1 MHFLQ
6 IFWRITLKGT
16 VLYDVRRK
24 LDGLYDATDGVA
36 VLTVDNPP
44 VNPLSDGVRTGL
56 YDALVKAEEDPTV
69 IGVVLTGNGRAFI
82 AGADISEFGGNVEG
96 VSLNEVFHKLEYC
109 SKPVVAALNGIA
121 LGGGLETALC
131 CNYRLADKNAFVGLP
146 EVNLGLLPGGGG
158 TQRLPRLTGASE
170 ALKMMLSG
178 SHVPAKKALDIGI
191 IDKIVENVVED
202 SIRFII
208 HLVDM
213 CERMDMKFSE
223 MDHPKVR
230 DKNEKMLEA
239 RGDDKVLLEAQ
250 AMAAKGRKGQFAPG
264 QIIKCVESAINLDDF
279 DEGLKKEGE
288 YFLECLLHPQR
299 EAMIHIFF
307 GERAASKISDVPKDT
322 KVKDIK
328 KAGIIGS
335 GTMGGG
341 IAMCFANAGI
351 PVHIIDQDQDNL
363 TRGVSVIEK
372 NYDFMVGRGKLTP
385 EQKDIVFGLV
395 TSSLDYKDV
404 SDCDI
409 VIEAVYENLDLKHE
423 IFKSLDEH
431 VKEGAILASNTSGLD
446 IDSIAAV
453 TKRPDMVVGTHF
465 FSPANIMRLLEV
477 VRGADT
483 SNETLATIMAV
494 GKKLKKAAVVA
505 LNAPGFIGNRMLF
518 GYTAQANMLLL
529 EGALPHQIDQAME
542 SFGLN
547 MGPFRMMDLV
557 GLDLGWRARKLGG
570 KESPLHAKIGDELC
584 EQNRFGQKNGAGY
597 YNYTE
602 GSRAPNAA
610 PENESTYEKI
620 SSENGFIRRDISD
633 EEIVDRCILALINE
647 GADILSEGVAQRA
660 ADIDVVYINGYG
672 FPVWRG
678 GPMHH
683 ANTMG
688 LDVVIEKLEKYRE
701 ITGNDVYKP
710 SEMLVNLAKN
720 GEKFGDAPQK
730 EDRKEKLGFEMSSVA
745 NNF

>member
-1 MHFLQ
+1 M
-6 IFWRITLKGT
+6 KGT
-16 VLYDVRRK
+16 VLYEVKDN
-24 LDGLYDATDGVA
+24 VA
-36 VLTVDNPP
+36 LLTVDNPP

-56 YDALVKAEEDPTV
+56 YESLTKAEEDDSV
-69 IGVVLTGNGRAFI
+69 VGVVLTGNGRAFI

-96 VSLNEVFHKLEYC
+96 VSLNEVFQKLEHC
-109 SKPVVAALNGIA
+109 SKPVVAAINGIA

-131 CNYRLADKNAFVGLP
+131 CNYRIADKNAFVGLP

-158 TQRLPRLTGASE
+158 TQRLPRLAGPSE
-170 ALKMMLSG
+170 ALKMMLTG
-178 SHVPAKKALDIGI
+178 AHVPAKKALDMGI
-191 IDKIVENVVED
+191 VDGISEDVVNESIEFIKNKAD
-202 SIRFII
+202 SN
-208 HLVDM
+208 
-213 CERMDMKFSE
+213 EE
-223 MDHPKVR
+223 HPKVR
-230 DKNEKMLEA
+230 DLNSKMIEA

-250 AMAAKGRKGQFAPG
+250 AMASKGRKGQFAPG
-264 QIIKCVESAINLDDF
+264 QIIKCVEAAINIDDF

-288 YFLECLLHPQR
+288 YFLECLMHPQR

-307 GERAASKISDVPKDT
+307 GERAASKISDVPKET
-322 KVKDIK
+322 KVMDIK

-351 PVHIIDQDQDNL
+351 PVHIIDQDEENL
-363 TRGVSVIEK
+363 KRGVSVIEK
-372 NYDFMVGRGKLTP
+372 NYDFMVNKGRLSP
-385 EQKDIVFGLV
+385 EQKDAVFGLV
-395 TSSLDYKDV
+395 SSSLDYKDV

-409 VIEAVYENLDLKHE
+409 VIEAVYENLELKHE
-423 IFKSLDEH
+423 IFKSLDTH

-446 IDSIAAV
+446 IDSIASV
-453 TKRPDMVVGTHF
+453 TSRPELVVGTHF

-477 VRGADT
+477 VRGEQT
-483 SNETLATIMAV
+483 SDETLATIMAI
-494 GKKLKKAAVVA
+494 GKRLKKAAVVS

-529 EGALPHQIDQAME
+529 EGALPHQIDQALE

-557 GLDLGWRARKLGG
+557 GLDLGWRARKLSG

-584 EQNRFGQKNGAGY
+584 EQDRYGQKSGAGY
-597 YNYTE
+597 YNYSE
-602 GSRAPNAA
+602 GSRAPNPA
-610 PENESTYEKI
+610 PENEEVYEKI
-620 SSENGFIRRDISD
+620 SSENGFTRRDISD
-633 EEIVDRCILALINE
+633 EEIVERCILALINE

-672 FPVWRG
+672 FPIWRG

-683 ANTMG
+683 ANAMG
-688 LDVVIEKLEKYRE
+688 LDKVIEKLEKYRE

-710 SEMLVNLAKN
+710 SEMLVNLAKDGGKL
-720 GEKFGDAPQK
+720 GEAPQK
-730 EDRKEKLGFEMSSVA
+730 GDRKEKLGFEMSSVA

>member
-1 MHFLQ
+1 M
-6 IFWRITLKGT
+6 KGT
-16 VLYDVRRK
+16 VLYDIK
-24 LDGLYDATDGVA
+24 DGIA

-44 VNPLSDGVRTGL
+44 VNPLSDGVRAGL
-56 YDALVKAEEDPTV
+56 YDCLVRAEEDSSV
-69 IGVVLTGNGRAFI
+69 IGVVLTGKGRAFI
-82 AGADISEFGGNVEG
+82 GGADISEFGGNGEG
-96 VSLNEVFHKLEYC
+96 ITLNEVFNKLESC
-109 SKPVVAALNGIA
+109 SKPVVAAINGFA

-131 CNYRLADKNAFVGLP
+131 CNYRIVAKNAFVGLP

-158 TQRLPRLTGASE
+158 TQRLPRLTGPGE
-170 ALKMMLSG
+170 ALKMMLTG
-178 SHVPAKKALDIGI
+178 AHVPAKKALNIGI
-191 IDKIVENVVED
+191 VDEISENVVED
-202 SIRFII
+202 SISFIKEK
-208 HLVDM
+208 V
-213 CERMDMKFSE
+213 ESTE
-223 MDHPKVR
+223 NHPKVR
-230 DKNEKMLEA
+230 DMNEKVIEA
-239 RGDDKVLLEAQ
+239 RGNEKVLLEAQ

-307 GERAASKISDVPKDT
+307 GERAASKIADVPKDT
-322 KVKDIK
+322 KTKDIK

-351 PVHIIDQDQDNL
+351 PVHIIDQDEDNL
-363 TRGVSVIEK
+363 KRGISVIEK
-372 NYDFMVGRGKLTP
+372 NYDFMVGRGKLTA
-385 EQKDIVFGLV
+385 EQKDMVLGLV
-395 TSSLDYKDV
+395 TSSLNYKDLA
-404 SDCDI
+404 DCDI
-409 VIEAVYENLDLKHE
+409 VIEAVYENLELKHE

-431 VKEGAILASNTSGLD
+431 VKDDAILASNTSGLD
-446 IDSIAAV
+446 IDSIASV
-453 TKRPDMVVGTHF
+453 TKRPELVVGTHF

-477 VRGADT
+477 VRGEQT
-483 SNETLATIMAV
+483 SNETLATIMAI
-494 GKKLKKAAVVA
+494 GKKLKKAAVVS

-518 GYTAQANMLLL
+518 RYTAQANMLLL
-529 EGALPHQIDQAME
+529 EGALPHQVDQALE

-584 EQNRFGQKNGAGY
+584 EQNRFGQKSAAGY
-597 YNYTE
+597 YNYSE
-602 GSRAPNAA
+602 GSRAPNPA
-610 PENESTYEKI
+610 PENEPTYEKI
-620 SSENGFIRRDISD
+620 SSENGFTRRDISD

-672 FPVWRG
+672 FPIWRG

-683 ANTMG
+683 ANAMG
-688 LDVVIEKLEKYRE
+688 LDVVIEKLEKYKE
-701 ITGNDVYKP
+701 ITGNDAYQP
-710 SEMLVNLAKN
+710 SEMLINLAKN
-720 GEKFGDAPQK
+720 GQKLAEAPQK
-730 EDRKEKLGFEMSSVA
+730 DRRKDKLGFEMSSVA

>member
-1 MHFLQ
+1 M
-6 IFWRITLKGT
+6 KGA
-16 VLYDVRRK
+16 VLYEVR
-24 LDGLYDATDGVA
+24 DNIAI
-36 VLTVDNPP
+36 LTIDNPP
-44 VNPLSDGVRTGL
+44 VNPLSDGVRNGL
-56 YDALVKAEEDPTV
+56 YESLVKAEEDANV
-69 IGVVLTGNGRAFI
+69 KGVVLTGKGKAFI

-96 VSLNEVFHKLEYC
+96 KSLNEVFKKLEFC
-109 SKPVVAALNGIA
+109 EKPVVAAINGIA

-131 CNYRLADKNAFVGLP
+131 CNYRIADINAFVGLP

-158 TQRLPRLTGASE
+158 TQRLPRLAGPSE

-178 SHVPAKKALDIGI
+178 SHVPAKKALNIGI
-191 IDKIVENVVED
+191 VDKISENVVED
-202 SIRFII
+202 SIEFVRNIA
-208 HLVDM
+208 
-213 CERMDMKFSE
+213 SE
-223 MDHPKVR
+223 TNTYPKVR

-239 RGDDKVLLEAQ
+239 RGSDNVMVEAQ
-250 AMAAKGRKGQFAPG
+250 ALAAKSRKGQFAPG
-264 QIIKCVESAINLDDF
+264 QIIKCVEAAISLDDF
-279 DEGLKKEGE
+279 DKGLKKEGE
-288 YFLECLLHPQR
+288 YFLECLMHPQR

-322 KVKDIK
+322 QIIDIK

-351 PVHIIDQDQDNL
+351 PVHIIDQDEDNL
-363 TRGVSVIEK
+363 KRGISVIEK
-372 NYDFMVGRGKLTP
+372 NYDFMVNKGRLTSD
-385 EQKDIVFGLV
+385 QKDAVFGFV
-395 TSSLDYKDV
+395 TSSLDYSDI

-409 VIEAVYENLDLKHE
+409 VIEAVYENLELKHE
-423 IFKSLDEH
+423 IFKALDQH
-431 VKEGAILASNTSGLD
+431 VKPEAILASNTSGLD
-446 IDSIAAV
+446 IDSIASV
-453 TKRPDMVVGTHF
+453 TSRPEKIVGTHF

-477 VRGADT
+477 VRGDHT
-483 SNETLATIMAV
+483 SDETLATIMAI
-494 GKKLKKAAVVA
+494 GKKLKKAAVVS

-529 EGALPHQIDQAME
+529 EGALPHQIDQALE

-557 GLDLGWRARKLGG
+557 GLDLGWRARKLSG

-584 EQNRFGQKNGAGY
+584 EQNRYGQKSGAGY
-597 YNYTE
+597 YNYSE
-602 GSRAPNAA
+602 GSRAPNPA
-610 PENESTYEKI
+610 PENEATYENI
-620 SSENGFIRRDISD
+620 SSENGFKRREISD

-672 FPVWRG
+672 FPIWRG

-683 ANTMG
+683 ANALG
-688 LDVVIEKLEKYRE
+688 LNVVIEKLEKYKE
-701 ITGNDVYKP
+701 LTGSDVFKP
-710 SEMLVNLAKN
+710 SEMLVKLAKDGLKL
-720 GEKFGDAPQK
+720 GEAPNK
-730 EDRKEKLGFEMSSVA
+730 EERKEKLGFEMSSVA

>member
-1 MHFLQ
+1 M
-6 IFWRITLKGT
+6 IFIKIWRNTLKGT
-16 VLYDVRRK
+16 VLYEVR
-24 LDGLYDATDGVA
+24 DDVA

-56 YDALVKAEEDPTV
+56 YESLVKAEENSDV
-69 IGVVLTGNGRAFI
+69 KGVVLTGNGRAFI

-96 VSLNEVFHKLEYC
+96 ISLNEVFSKLENC
-109 SKPVVAALNGIA
+109 QKPVVAAINGIA

-131 CNYRLADKNAFVGLP
+131 CNYRIADNKAFVGLP

-158 TQRLPRLTGASE
+158 TQRLPRLAGPAE
-170 ALKMMLSG
+170 ALKMMLTG
-178 SHVPAKKALDIGI
+178 AHVPAKKALDLGI
-191 IDKIVENVVED
+191 VDKVSDDVVTE
-202 SIRFII
+202 SIAFIKE
-208 HLVDM
+208 M
-213 CERMDMKFSE
+213 ASNSE
-223 MDHPKVR
+223 QHPKVR
-230 DKNEKMLEA
+230 DKNEKMFEA
-239 RGDDKVLLEAQ
+239 RGNDKVLIEAN

-264 QIIKCVESAINLDDF
+264 QIIKCVEAAINLDDF

-307 GERAASKISDVPKDT
+307 GERAASKISDVPKET
-322 KVKDIK
+322 KIMDIK

-351 PVHIIDQDQDNL
+351 PVHIIDQDEDNL
-363 TRGVSVIEK
+363 KRGVSVIEK
-372 NYDFMVGRGKLTP
+372 NYEFMVNRGRLTA
-385 EQKDIVFGLV
+385 EQKDSVFGLV
-395 TSSLDYKDV
+395 SSSLDYKDV
-404 SDCDI
+404 ADCDI
-409 VIEAVYENLDLKHE
+409 VIEAVYENLELKHK

-431 VKEGAILASNTSGLD
+431 VKPGAILASNTSGLD
-446 IDSIAAV
+446 VDSIAAV
-453 TKRPDMVVGTHF
+453 TNRPELVVGTHF

-477 VRGADT
+477 VRGAQT
-483 SNETLATIMAV
+483 SDETLASVMAI
-494 GKKLKKAAVVA
+494 GKKLKKAAVVS

-529 EGALPHQIDQAME
+529 EGALPHQIDQALE

-584 EQNRFGQKNGAGY
+584 EQNRFGQKSNAGY
-597 YNYTE
+597 YNYSE
-602 GSRAPNAA
+602 GSRAPNPA
-610 PENESTYEKI
+610 PENEKTYEKI
-620 SSENGFIRRDISD
+620 SSENGFTRRDISD

-672 FPVWRG
+672 FPIWRG

-683 ANTMG
+683 ANAMG
-688 LDVVIEKLEKYRE
+688 IDKVVEKLNKYRE

-710 SEMLVNLAKN
+710 SEMLVNLAESGAKL
-720 GEKFGDAPQK
+720 GEAPQK
-730 EDRKEKLGFEMSSVA
+730 EDRKDKLGFEMSSVA

>member
-1 MHFLQ
+1 MYNAFFNY
-6 IFWRITLKGT
+6 FWRNILKGT
-16 VLYDVRRK
+16 VLYEVKDN
-24 LDGLYDATDGVA
+24 VA
-36 VLTVDNPP
+36 LLTVDNPP

-56 YDALVKAEEDPTV
+56 YESLTKAEEDDSV
-69 IGVVLTGNGRAFI
+69 VGVVLTGNGRAFI

-96 VSLNEVFHKLEYC
+96 VSLNEVFQKLEHC
-109 SKPVVAALNGIA
+109 SKPVVAAINGIA

-131 CNYRLADKNAFVGLP
+131 CNYRIADKNAFVGLP

-158 TQRLPRLTGASE
+158 TQRLPRLAGPSE
-170 ALKMMLSG
+170 ALKMMLTG
-178 SHVPAKKALDIGI
+178 AHVPAKKALDMGI
-191 IDKIVENVVED
+191 VDGISEDVVNESIEFIKNKAD
-202 SIRFII
+202 SN
-208 HLVDM
+208 
-213 CERMDMKFSE
+213 EE
-223 MDHPKVR
+223 HPKVR
-230 DKNEKMLEA
+230 DLNSKMIEA

-250 AMAAKGRKGQFAPG
+250 AMASKGRKGQFAPG
-264 QIIKCVESAINLDDF
+264 QIIKCVEAAINIDDF

-288 YFLECLLHPQR
+288 YFLECLMHPQR

-307 GERAASKISDVPKDT
+307 GERAASKISDVPKET
-322 KVKDIK
+322 KVMDIK

-351 PVHIIDQDQDNL
+351 PVHIIDQDEENL
-363 TRGVSVIEK
+363 KRGVSVIEK
-372 NYDFMVGRGKLTP
+372 NYDFMVNKGRLSP
-385 EQKDIVFGLV
+385 EQKDSVFGLV
-395 TSSLDYKDV
+395 SSSLDYKDV

-409 VIEAVYENLDLKHE
+409 VIEAVYENLELKHE
-423 IFKSLDEH
+423 IFKSLDTH

-446 IDSIAAV
+446 IDSIASV
-453 TKRPDMVVGTHF
+453 TSRPELVVGTHF

-477 VRGADT
+477 VRGEQT
-483 SNETLATIMAV
+483 SDETLATIMAI
-494 GKKLKKAAVVA
+494 GKRLKKAAVVS

-529 EGALPHQIDQAME
+529 EGALPHQIDQALE

-557 GLDLGWRARKLGG
+557 GLDLGWRARKLSG

-584 EQNRFGQKNGAGY
+584 EQDRYGQKSGAGY
-597 YNYTE
+597 YNYSE
-602 GSRAPNAA
+602 GSRAPNPA
-610 PENESTYEKI
+610 PENEAVYEKI
-620 SSENGFIRRDISD
+620 SSENGFTRRDISD
-633 EEIVDRCILALINE
+633 EEIVERCILALINE

-672 FPVWRG
+672 FPIWRG

-683 ANTMG
+683 ANAMG
-688 LDVVIEKLEKYRE
+688 LDKVIEKLEKYKE

-710 SEMLVNLAKN
+710 SEMLVNLAKDGGKL
-720 GEKFGDAPQK
+720 GEAPQK
-730 EDRKEKLGFEMSSVA
+730 GDRKEKLGFEMSSVA

>member
-1 MHFLQ
+1 M
-6 IFWRITLKGT
+6 KGT
-16 VLYDVRRK
+16 VLYDIK
-24 LDGLYDATDGVA
+24 DGIA

-44 VNPLSDGVRTGL
+44 VNPLSDGVRAGL
-56 YDALVKAEEDPTV
+56 YDCLVRAEEDSSA
-69 IGVVLTGNGRAFI
+69 IGVVLTGKGRAFI
-82 AGADISEFGGNVEG
+82 GGADISEFGGNGEG
-96 VSLNEVFHKLEYC
+96 ITLNEVFNKLESC
-109 SKPVVAALNGIA
+109 SKPVVAAINGFA

-131 CNYRLADKNAFVGLP
+131 CNYRIVAKNAFVGLP

-158 TQRLPRLTGASE
+158 TQRLPRLTGPGE
-170 ALKMMLSG
+170 ALKMMLTG
-178 SHVPAKKALDIGI
+178 AHVPAKKALNIGI
-191 IDKIVENVVED
+191 VDEISENVVED
-202 SIRFII
+202 SISFIK
-208 HLVDM
+208 
-213 CERMDMKFSE
+213 EKAESTE
-223 MDHPKVR
+223 NHPKVR
-230 DKNEKMLEA
+230 DMNEKVIEA
-239 RGDDKVLLEAQ
+239 RGDEKVLLEAQ

-307 GERAASKISDVPKDT
+307 GERAASKIADVPKDT
-322 KVKDIK
+322 KTKDIK

-351 PVHIIDQDQDNL
+351 PVHIIDQDEDNL
-363 TRGVSVIEK
+363 KRGISVIEK
-372 NYDFMVGRGKLTP
+372 NYDFMVGRGKLTA
-385 EQKDIVFGLV
+385 EQKDMVFGLV
-395 TSSLDYKDV
+395 TSSLDYKDLA
-404 SDCDI
+404 DCDI
-409 VIEAVYENLDLKHE
+409 VIEAVYENLELKHE

-431 VKEGAILASNTSGLD
+431 VKDDAILASNTSGLD
-446 IDSIAAV
+446 IDSIASV
-453 TKRPDMVVGTHF
+453 TNRPELVVGTHF

-477 VRGADT
+477 VRGEKT
-483 SNETLATIMAV
+483 SNETLATIMAI
-494 GKKLKKAAVVA
+494 GKKLKKAAVVS

-518 GYTAQANMLLL
+518 RYTAQANMLLL
-529 EGALPHQIDQAME
+529 EGALPHQVDQALE

-584 EQNRFGQKNGAGY
+584 EQNRFGQKSAAGY
-597 YNYTE
+597 YNYSE
-602 GSRAPNAA
+602 GSRAPNPA
-610 PENESTYEKI
+610 PENEPTYEKI
-620 SSENGFIRRDISD
+620 SSENGFTRRDISD

-672 FPVWRG
+672 FPIWRG

-683 ANTMG
+683 ANAMG
-688 LDVVIEKLEKYRE
+688 LDVVIEKLEKYKE
-701 ITGNDVYKP
+701 ITGNDAYQP
-710 SEMLVNLAKN
+710 SEMLINLAKN
-720 GEKFGDAPQK
+720 GQKLAEAPQK
-730 EDRKEKLGFEMSSVA
+730 DRRKDKLGFEMSSVA

>member
-158 TQRLPRLTGASE
+158 TQRLPRLTGANE

-710 SEMLVNLAKN
+710 SELLVNLAKN

>member
-1 MHFLQ
+1 M
-6 IFWRITLKGT
+6 KGT
-16 VLYDVRRK
+16 VIYEVK
-24 LDGLYDATDGVA
+24 DGVA
-36 VLTVDNPP
+36 LLTVDNPP

-56 YDALVKAEEDPTV
+56 HDSLIKAEEDDSV
-69 IGVVLTGNGRAFI
+69 VGVVLTGNGRAFI

-96 VSLNEVFHKLEYC
+96 VSLNEVFQKLEHC
-109 SKPVVAALNGIA
+109 SKPVVAAINGIA

-131 CNYRLADKNAFVGLP
+131 CNYRIADKNAFVGLP

-158 TQRLPRLTGASE
+158 TQRLPRLAGPSE
-170 ALKMMLSG
+170 ALKMMLTG
-178 SHVPAKKALDIGI
+178 THVPAKKALDMGI
-191 IDKIVENVVED
+191 IDGISEDVVAESIEFVKEKANSSEN
-202 SIRFII
+202 
-208 HLVDM
+208 
-213 CERMDMKFSE
+213 
-223 MDHPKVR
+223 HPKVR
-230 DKNEKMLEA
+230 DLNSKMIEA

-250 AMAAKGRKGQFAPG
+250 AMASKGRKGQFAPG
-264 QIIKCVESAINLDDF
+264 QIIKCVEAAINIDDF

-288 YFLECLLHPQR
+288 YFLECLMHPQR

-322 KVKDIK
+322 KVMDIK

-351 PVHIIDQDQDNL
+351 PVHIIDQDEENL
-363 TRGVSVIEK
+363 KRGVSVIEK
-372 NYDFMVGRGKLTP
+372 NYDFMVNKGRLSP
-385 EQKDIVFGLV
+385 EKKDAVFGLV
-395 TSSLDYKDV
+395 SSSLDYKDV
-404 SDCDI
+404 ADCDI
-409 VIEAVYENLDLKHE
+409 VIEAVYENLELKHE

-431 VKEGAILASNTSGLD
+431 VKDGAILASNTSGLD
-446 IDSIAAV
+446 IDSIASV
-453 TKRPDMVVGTHF
+453 TKRPELVVGTHF

-477 VRGADT
+477 VRGEQT
-483 SNETLATIMAV
+483 SDETLATIMAV
-494 GKKLKKAAVVA
+494 GKKLKKAAVVS

-529 EGALPHQIDQAME
+529 EGALPHQIDQALE

-584 EQNRFGQKNGAGY
+584 EQDRYGQKSGAGY
-597 YNYTE
+597 YNYSE
-602 GSRAPNAA
+602 GSRAPNPA
-610 PENESTYEKI
+610 PENEATYEKI
-620 SSENGFIRRDISD
+620 SAENGFTRRDISD

-672 FPVWRG
+672 FPIWRG

-683 ANTMG
+683 ANAMG
-688 LDVVIEKLEKYRE
+688 LDAVIEKLEKYRE

-710 SEMLVNLAKN
+710 SEMLVKLAQEGGKL
-720 GEKFGDAPQK
+720 GEAPQK

>member
-1 MHFLQ
+1 M
-6 IFWRITLKGT
+6 KGT
-16 VLYDVRRK
+16 VLYDVK
-24 LDGLYDATDGVA
+24 DGIAI
-36 VLTVDNPP
+36 LTVDNPP

-56 YDALVKAEEDPTV
+56 FESLVKAEEDSSV
-69 IGVVLTGNGRAFI
+69 SGVVLTGNGRAFI

-96 VSLNEVFHKLEYC
+96 VSLNEVFNKLEYC
-109 SKPVVAALNGIA
+109 TKPVVAAINGIA

-131 CNYRLADKNAFVGLP
+131 CNYRIADKNAFVGLP

-158 TQRLPRLTGASE
+158 TQRLPRLVGPGE

-178 SHVPAKKALDIGI
+178 GHVPATKALHMGI
-191 IDKIVENVVED
+191 VDKISENVVED
-202 SIRFII
+202 AMAFIKE
-208 HLVDM
+208 V
-213 CERMDMKFSE
+213 SE
-223 MDHPKVR
+223 SVENHPKVR
-230 DKNEKMLEA
+230 DKNEKMIEA
-239 RGDDKVLLEAQ
+239 RGDDKVMLEAQ
-250 AMAAKGRKGQFAPG
+250 ALAAKTRKGQFAPG

-299 EAMIHIFF
+299 EAMIHMFF

-322 KVKDIK
+322 KVMDIK

-363 TRGVSVIEK
+363 TRGISVIEK
-372 NYDFMVGRGKLTP
+372 NYDFMVGRGKLTQD
-385 EQKDIVFGLV
+385 QKDAVFGLV
-395 TSSLDYKDV
+395 SSSLDYKDV

-409 VIEAVYENLDLKHE
+409 VIEAVYENLELKHE

-431 VKEGAILASNTSGLD
+431 VKGDAILASNTSGLD
-446 IDSIAAV
+446 IDSIASV
-453 TKRPDMVVGTHF
+453 TKRPEKVVGTHF

-477 VRGADT
+477 VRGDKT
-483 SNETLATIMAV
+483 SNETLATIMAI
-494 GKKLKKAAVVA
+494 GKKLKKAAVVS

-529 EGALPHQIDQAME
+529 EGALPHQIDQALE

-584 EQNRFGQKNGAGY
+584 EQNRYGQKNGAGY
-597 YNYTE
+597 YNYSE
-602 GSRAPNAA
+602 GSRAPNPA
-610 PENESTYEKI
+610 PENEATYEKI
-620 SSENGFIRRDISD
+620 SAENGFTRRDISD

-672 FPVWRG
+672 FPIWRG

-683 ANTMG
+683 ANAMG
-688 LDVVIEKLEKYRE
+688 LDVVIEKLNKYRE

-710 SEMLVNLAKN
+710 SEMLLKLAES
-720 GEKFGDAPQK
+720 GERLGEAPAK
-730 EDRKEKLGFEMSSVA
+730 EDRKEKLDFEMSSVA

>member
-1 MHFLQ
+1 M
-6 IFWRITLKGT
+6 
-16 VLYDVRRK
+16 
-24 LDGLYDATDGVA
+24 
-36 VLTVDNPP
+36 
-44 VNPLSDGVRTGL
+44 
-56 YDALVKAEEDPTV
+56 
-69 IGVVLTGNGRAFI
+69 
-82 AGADISEFGGNVEG
+82 
-96 VSLNEVFHKLEYC
+96 
-109 SKPVVAALNGIA
+109 
-121 LGGGLETALC
+121 
-131 CNYRLADKNAFVGLP
+131 
-146 EVNLGLLPGGGG
+146 
-158 TQRLPRLTGASE
+158 
-170 ALKMMLSG
+170 
-178 SHVPAKKALDIGI
+178 
-191 IDKIVENVVED
+191 
-202 SIRFII
+202 
-208 HLVDM
+208 
-213 CERMDMKFSE
+213 
-223 MDHPKVR
+223 
-230 DKNEKMLEA
+230 
-239 RGDDKVLLEAQ
+239 
-250 AMAAKGRKGQFAPG
+250 
-264 QIIKCVESAINLDDF
+264 
-279 DEGLKKEGE
+279 
-288 YFLECLLHPQR
+288 
-299 EAMIHIFF
+299 
-307 GERAASKISDVPKDT
+307 
-322 KVKDIK
+322 
-328 KAGIIGS
+328 
-335 GTMGGG
+335 
-341 IAMCFANAGI
+341 
-351 PVHIIDQDQDNL
+351 
-363 TRGVSVIEK
+363 
-372 NYDFMVGRGKLTP
+372 
-385 EQKDIVFGLV
+385 
-395 TSSLDYKDV
+395 
-404 SDCDI
+404 
-409 VIEAVYENLDLKHE
+409 
-423 IFKSLDEH
+423 
-431 VKEGAILASNTSGLD
+431 ASNTSGLD

-529 EGALPHQIDQAME
+529 EGALPHQIDQAM
-542 SFGLN
+542 
-547 MGPFRMMDLV
+547 
-557 GLDLGWRARKLGG
+557 
-570 KESPLHAKIGDELC
+570 
-584 EQNRFGQKNGAGY
+584 
-597 YNYTE
+597 

-710 SEMLVNLAKN
+710 SELLVNLAKN

>member
-1 MHFLQ
+1 M
-6 IFWRITLKGT
+6 KGT
-16 VLYDVRRK
+16 VLYDVK
-24 LDGLYDATDGVA
+24 DGIAI
-36 VLTVDNPP
+36 LTVDNPP

-56 YDALVKAEEDPTV
+56 FESLVKAEEDSGV
-69 IGVVLTGNGRAFI
+69 LGVVLTGNGRAFI

-96 VSLNEVFHKLEYC
+96 VSLNEVFNKLEHC
-109 SKPVVAALNGIA
+109 TKPVVAAINGIA

-131 CNYRLADKNAFVGLP
+131 CNYRIADKNALVGLP

-158 TQRLPRLTGASE
+158 TQRLPRLVGPNE

-178 SHVPAKKALDIGI
+178 GHVPAKRALDMGI
-191 IDKIVENVVED
+191 VDQVSDNVVED
-202 SIRFII
+202 SMLFVKKMAES
-208 HLVDM
+208 LD
-213 CERMDMKFSE
+213 S
-223 MDHPKVR
+223 HPKVR

-239 RGDDKVLLEAQ
+239 RGDDKVLIEAK
-250 AMAAKGRKGQFAPG
+250 ALAAKTRKGQFAPG

-307 GERAASKISDVPKDT
+307 GERAASKISDVPKNT
-322 KVKDIK
+322 NVKDIK

-363 TRGVSVIEK
+363 TRGMSVIEK
-372 NYDFMVGRGKLTP
+372 NYDFMVGRGKLTS
-385 EQKDIVFGLV
+385 EQKDAVFGLV

-409 VIEAVYENLDLKHE
+409 VIEAVYENLELKHE
-423 IFKSLDEH
+423 IFKALDEH
-431 VKEGAILASNTSGLD
+431 VKDDAILASNTSGLD
-446 IDSIAAV
+446 IDSIASV
-453 TKRPDMVVGTHF
+453 TKRPEMVVGTHF

-477 VRGADT
+477 VRGEHT
-483 SNETLATIMAV
+483 SDETLATIMAI
-494 GKKLKKAAVVA
+494 GKRLKKAAVVS

-529 EGALPHQIDQAME
+529 EGALPHQIDQALE

-597 YNYTE
+597 YNYSE
-602 GSRAPNAA
+602 GSRSPNPA
-610 PENESTYEKI
+610 PENESVYEKI
-620 SSENGFIRRDISD
+620 SNENGFTRRDISD
-633 EEIVDRCILALINE
+633 EEILDRCILALINE

-683 ANTMG
+683 ANAMG
-688 LDVVIEKLEKYRE
+688 IDVVIEKLEKYRE
-701 ITGNDVYKP
+701 LTGNDVYKP
-710 SEMLVNLAKN
+710 SEMLVKLANDNQKL
-720 GEKFGDAPQK
+720 GEAPKK
-730 EDRKEKLGFEMSSVA
+730 EDRKEKLDFEMSSVA

>member
-1 MHFLQ
+1 
-6 IFWRITLKGT
+6 LKGT
-16 VLYDVRRK
+16 VLYEVN
-24 LDGLYDATDGVA
+24 DGVA

-44 VNPLSDGVRTGL
+44 VNPLSDGVRNGL
-56 YDALVKAEEDPTV
+56 YESLQKAEDDNSV
-69 IGVVLTGNGRAFI
+69 KGVVLTGNGRAFI

-96 VSLNEVFHKLEYC
+96 KSLNEVFQKLEFC
-109 SKPVVAALNGIA
+109 KKPVVAAINGIA

-131 CNYRLADKNAFVGLP
+131 CNYRIIDKKAIVGLP

-158 TQRLPRLTGASE
+158 TQRLPRLAGPSE
-170 ALKMMLSG
+170 ALKMMLTG
-178 SHVPAKKALDIGI
+178 SHVPAQKALNLGI
-191 IDKIVENVVED
+191 VDSVSDNIVAE
-202 SIRFII
+202 SIEFIKD
-208 HLVDM
+208 VAEKTDN
-213 CERMDMKFSE
+213 
-223 MDHPKVR
+223 HPKVR
-230 DKNEKMLEA
+230 DFNEKMMEA

-264 QIIKCVESAINLDDF
+264 QIIKCVEAAINIDDF

-288 YFLECLLHPQR
+288 YFLECLMHPQR

-307 GERAASKISDVPKDT
+307 GERAASKISDVPKET
-322 KVKDIK
+322 KVMDIK

-351 PVHIIDQDQDNL
+351 PVHIIDQDEENL
-363 TRGVSVIEK
+363 KRGISVIEK
-372 NYDFMVGRGKLTP
+372 NYDFMVNKGRLTQ
-385 EQKDIVFGLV
+385 EQKDGVFGLV
-395 TSSLDYKDV
+395 TSSLEYKDL
-404 SDCDI
+404 SECDI
-409 VIEAVYENLDLKHE
+409 VIEAVYENLELKHE

-431 VKEGAILASNTSGLD
+431 VKDDAILASNTSGLD
-446 IDSIAAV
+446 IDSIASV
-453 TKRPDMVVGTHF
+453 TKRPDKVVGTHF

-477 VRGADT
+477 VRGEDT
-483 SNETLATIMAV
+483 SDETLATIMSV
-494 GKKLKKAAVVA
+494 GKKLKKAAVVS

-529 EGALPHQIDQAME
+529 EGALPHQIDQALE

-584 EQNRFGQKNGAGY
+584 EQNRYGQKNGAGY
-597 YNYTE
+597 YNYSE
-602 GSRAPNAA
+602 GSRAPNPA
-610 PENESTYEKI
+610 PENEVTYERI
-620 SSENGFIRRDISD
+620 SSDNGFTRREISD
-633 EEIVDRCILALINE
+633 EEIVDRCVLALINE
-647 GADILSEGVAQRA
+647 GADILHEGVAQRA

-672 FPVWRG
+672 FPIWRG

-683 ANTMG
+683 ANAMG
-688 LDVVIEKLEKYRE
+688 LDKVVEKLEKYQE
-701 ITGNDVYKP
+701 LTGSDVYKP
-710 SEMLVNLAKN
+710 SEMLVKLANN
-720 GEKFGDAPQK
+720 GELLGEAPQK
-730 EDRKEKLGFEMSSVA
+730 EDRKQKLDFEMSSVA

>member
-1 MHFLQ
+1 M
-6 IFWRITLKGT
+6 KGK
-16 VLYDVRRK
+16 VLYDVK
-24 LDGLYDATDGVA
+24 DGIAI
-36 VLTVDNPP
+36 LTVDNPP

-56 YDALVKAEEDPTV
+56 FESLVKAEEDSSV
-69 IGVVLTGNGRAFI
+69 SGVVLTGNGRAFI

-96 VSLNEVFHKLEYC
+96 VSLNKVFNKLEYC
-109 SKPVVAALNGIA
+109 TKPVVAAINGIA

-131 CNYRLADKNAFVGLP
+131 CNYRIADKNAFVGLP

-158 TQRLPRLTGASE
+158 TQRLPRLVGPGE

-178 SHVPAKKALDIGI
+178 GHVPATKALHMGI
-191 IDKIVENVVED
+191 VDKISENVVED
-202 SIRFII
+202 AMAF
-208 HLVDM
+208 VK
-213 CERMDMKFSE
+213 EVSE
-223 MDHPKVR
+223 SVENHPKVR
-230 DKNEKMLEA
+230 DKNEKMIEA
-239 RGDDKVLLEAQ
+239 RGDDKVMLEAQ
-250 AMAAKGRKGQFAPG
+250 ALAAKTRKGQFAPG

-299 EAMIHIFF
+299 EAMIHMFF

-322 KVKDIK
+322 KVMDIK

-363 TRGVSVIEK
+363 TRGISVIEK
-372 NYDFMVGRGKLTP
+372 NYDFMVGRGKLTQD
-385 EQKDIVFGLV
+385 QKDAVFGLV
-395 TSSLDYKDV
+395 SSSLDYKDV

-409 VIEAVYENLDLKHE
+409 VIEAVYENLELKHE

-431 VKEGAILASNTSGLD
+431 VKGDAILASNTSGLD
-446 IDSIAAV
+446 IDSIASV
-453 TKRPDMVVGTHF
+453 TKRPEKVVGTHF

-477 VRGADT
+477 VRGDQT
-483 SNETLATIMAV
+483 SNETLATIMAI
-494 GKKLKKAAVVA
+494 GKKLKKAAVVS

-529 EGALPHQIDQAME
+529 EGALPHQIDQALE

-584 EQNRFGQKNGAGY
+584 EQNRYGQKNGAGY
-597 YNYTE
+597 YNYFE
-602 GSRAPNAA
+602 GSREPNPA
-610 PENESTYEKI
+610 PENEATYEKI
-620 SSENGFIRRDISD
+620 SAENGFTRRDISD

-672 FPVWRG
+672 FPIWRG

-683 ANTMG
+683 ANAMG
-688 LDVVIEKLEKYRE
+688 LDVVIEKLNKYRE

-710 SEMLVNLAKN
+710 SEMLLKLAET
-720 GEKFGDAPQK
+720 GERLGEAPAK
-730 EDRKEKLGFEMSSVA
+730 EDRKEKLDFEMSSVA

>member
-1 MHFLQ
+1 M
-6 IFWRITLKGT
+6 KGT
-16 VLYDVRRK
+16 VLYEVKDN
-24 LDGLYDATDGVA
+24 VA
-36 VLTVDNPP
+36 ILTVDNPP
-44 VNPLSDGVRTGL
+44 VNPLSDGVRNGL
-56 YDALVKAEEDPTV
+56 YESILKAEEDSN
-69 IGVVLTGNGRAFI
+69 IKGVVLTGKGRAFI

-96 VSLNEVFHKLEYC
+96 ISLNEVFRKLEFC
-109 SKPVVAALNGIA
+109 EKPVVAAINGIA

-131 CNYRLADKNAFVGLP
+131 CNYRIADANAFVGLP

-158 TQRLPRLTGASE
+158 TQRLPRLTGPSE

-178 SHVPAKKALDIGI
+178 SHVPANKALNMGI
-191 IDKIVENVVED
+191 VDQISENVVED
-202 SIRFII
+202 SIEFVKNVVIET
-208 HLVDM
+208 DT
-213 CERMDMKFSE
+213 
-223 MDHPKVR
+223 HPKVR
-230 DKNEKMLEA
+230 DKNEKMIEA
-239 RGDDKVLLEAQ
+239 RGNENVMLEAQ
-250 AMAAKGRKGQFAPG
+250 AIAAKARKGQFAPG
-264 QIIKCVESAINLDDF
+264 QIIKCVEAAINLDDF

-288 YFLECLLHPQR
+288 YFLECLMHPQR

-307 GERAASKISDVPKDT
+307 GERAASKISDVPKET
-322 KVKDIK
+322 QVMDIK

-351 PVHIIDQDQDNL
+351 PVHIIDQDKENL
-363 TRGVSVIEK
+363 KRGISVIEK
-372 NYDFMVGRGKLTP
+372 NYDFMVNKGRLTSD
-385 EQKDIVFGLV
+385 QKDSIFGLI
-395 TSSLDYKDV
+395 TSGLDYSGI

-409 VIEAVYENLDLKHE
+409 VIEAVYENLELKHE
-423 IFKSLDEH
+423 IFKSLDKH
-431 VKEGAILASNTSGLD
+431 VKPEAILASNTSGLD
-446 IDSIAAV
+446 IDSIASV
-453 TKRPDMVVGTHF
+453 TNRPDKVVGTHF

-477 VRGADT
+477 VRGDQT
-483 SNETLATIMAV
+483 SNETLATIMAI
-494 GKKLKKAAVVA
+494 GKKLKKAAVVS

-529 EGALPHQIDQAME
+529 EGALPHQIDQALE

-557 GLDLGWRARKLGG
+557 GLDLGWRARKLSG

-584 EQNRFGQKNGAGY
+584 EQNRYGQKSGAGY
-597 YNYTE
+597 YNYSE
-602 GSRAPNAA
+602 GSRAPNPA
-610 PENESTYEKI
+610 PENETTYEKI
-620 SSENGFIRRDISD
+620 SSENGFTRREISD

-647 GADILSEGVAQRA
+647 GSDILSEGVAQRA

-683 ANTMG
+683 ANAMG

-701 ITGNDVYKP
+701 MTGNDVYKP
-710 SEMLVNLAKN
+710 SEMLVQLAKDDQKL
-720 GEKFGDAPQK
+720 GEAPSK
-730 EDRKEKLGFEMSSVA
+730 ENRKEKLGFEMSSVA

>member
-1 MHFLQ
+1 MNFLQ

-24 LDGLYDATDGVA
+24 LAGLYDATAGVA

-191 IDKIVENVVED
+191 IDQIVENVVEN
-202 SIRFII
+202 SIDFII

-213 CERMDMKFSE
+213 CERMGMKFSE

-395 TSSLDYKDV
+395 TSSLDYKDI

-620 SSENGFIRRDISD
+620 SSDNGFIRRDISD

-672 FPVWRG
+672 FPIWRG

-683 ANTMG
+683 ANAMG

>member
-1 MHFLQ
+1 M
-6 IFWRITLKGT
+6 KGT
-16 VLYDVRRK
+16 VLYEVKDN
-24 LDGLYDATDGVA
+24 VA
-36 VLTVDNPP
+36 LLTVDNPP

-56 YDALVKAEEDPTV
+56 YESLIKAEEDDSV
-69 IGVVLTGNGRAFI
+69 VGVVLTGNGRAFI

-96 VSLNEVFHKLEYC
+96 VSLNEVFQKLEHC
-109 SKPVVAALNGIA
+109 SKPVVAAINGIA

-131 CNYRLADKNAFVGLP
+131 CNYRIADKNAFVGLP

-158 TQRLPRLTGASE
+158 TQRLPRLAGPSE
-170 ALKMMLSG
+170 ALKMMLTG
-178 SHVPAKKALDIGI
+178 LHVPAKKALDMGI
-191 IDKIVENVVED
+191 IDGISNDVVNE
-202 SIRFII
+202 SIGFIKNKA
-208 HLVDM
+208 
-213 CERMDMKFSE
+213 ESNE
-223 MDHPKVR
+223 DHPKVR
-230 DKNEKMLEA
+230 DLNSKMIEA

-250 AMAAKGRKGQFAPG
+250 AMASKGRKGQFAPG
-264 QIIKCVESAINLDDF
+264 QIIKCVEAAINIDNF

-288 YFLECLLHPQR
+288 YFLECLMHPQR

-322 KVKDIK
+322 KVMDIK

-351 PVHIIDQDQDNL
+351 PVHIIDQDEENL
-363 TRGVSVIEK
+363 KRGVSVIEK
-372 NYDFMVGRGKLTP
+372 NYDFMVNKGRLSP
-385 EQKDIVFGLV
+385 EQKDAVFGLV
-395 TSSLDYKDV
+395 SSSLDYKDV

-409 VIEAVYENLDLKHE
+409 VIEAVYENLELKHE
-423 IFKSLDEH
+423 IFKSLDAH

-446 IDSIAAV
+446 IDSIASV
-453 TKRPDMVVGTHF
+453 TKRPELVVGTHF

-477 VRGADT
+477 VRGEQT
-483 SNETLATIMAV
+483 SDETLATIMAI
-494 GKKLKKAAVVA
+494 GKRLKKAAVVS

-529 EGALPHQIDQAME
+529 EGALPHQIDQALE

-557 GLDLGWRARKLGG
+557 GLDLGWRARKLSG

-584 EQNRFGQKNGAGY
+584 EQDRYGQKSGAGY
-597 YNYTE
+597 YNYSE
-602 GSRAPNAA
+602 GSRAPNPA
-610 PENESTYEKI
+610 PENEAVYEKI
-620 SSENGFIRRDISD
+620 SSENGFTRRDISD
-633 EEIVDRCILALINE
+633 EEIVERCILALINE

-672 FPVWRG
+672 FPIWRG

-683 ANTMG
+683 ANAMG
-688 LDVVIEKLEKYRE
+688 LDKVIEKLEKYRE

-710 SEMLVNLAKN
+710 SEMLVNLAKDGGKL
-720 GEKFGDAPQK
+720 GEAPQK
-730 EDRKEKLGFEMSSVA
+730 GDRKEKLGFEMSSVA

>member
-1 MHFLQ
+1 M
-6 IFWRITLKGT
+6 KGT
-16 VLYDVRRK
+16 VLYEVND
-24 LDGLYDATDGVA
+24 DVA

-44 VNPLSDGVRTGL
+44 VNPLSDGVRNGL
-56 YDALVKAEEDPTV
+56 YESLQKAEDDSSV
-69 IGVVLTGNGRAFI
+69 KGVVLTGNGRAFI

-96 VSLNEVFHKLEYC
+96 KSLNEVFQKLEFC
-109 SKPVVAALNGIA
+109 KKPVVAAINGIA

-131 CNYRLADKNAFVGLP
+131 CNYRIIDKNAIVGLP

-158 TQRLPRLTGASE
+158 TQRLPRLAGPSE
-170 ALKMMLSG
+170 ALKMMLTG
-178 SHVPAKKALDIGI
+178 SHVPAQKALNLGI
-191 IDKIVENVVED
+191 VDSISENVVND
-202 SIRFII
+202 SIKFIKG
-208 HLVDM
+208 VA
-213 CERMDMKFSE
+213 EEAKS
-223 MDHPKVR
+223 HPKVR
-230 DKNEKMLEA
+230 DLNEKMIEA
-239 RGDDKVLLEAQ
+239 RGDDKVMLEAQ

-264 QIIKCVESAINLDDF
+264 QIIKCVEAAINIDDF

-288 YFLECLLHPQR
+288 YFLECLMHPQR

-322 KVKDIK
+322 KIMDIK

-351 PVHIIDQDQDNL
+351 PVHIIDQDEENL
-363 TRGVSVIEK
+363 KRGISVIEK
-372 NYDFMVGRGKLTP
+372 NYDFMVNKGRLTQ
-385 EQKDIVFGLV
+385 EQKDSVFGLV
-395 TSSLDYKDV
+395 SSSLEYKDL
-404 SDCDI
+404 SECDI
-409 VIEAVYENLDLKHE
+409 VIEAVYENLELKHE

-431 VKEGAILASNTSGLD
+431 VKDGAILASNTSGLD
-446 IDSIAAV
+446 IDSIASV
-453 TKRPDMVVGTHF
+453 TNRPEKVVGTHF

-477 VRGADT
+477 VRGEDT
-483 SNETLATIMAV
+483 SDETLATVMSV
-494 GKKLKKAAVVA
+494 GKRLKKASVVS

-529 EGALPHQIDQAME
+529 EGALPHQIDQALE

-597 YNYTE
+597 YNYSE
-602 GSRAPNAA
+602 GSRAPNPA
-610 PENESTYEKI
+610 PENEATYEKI
-620 SSENGFIRRDISD
+620 SSDNGFKRRDISD
-633 EEIVDRCILALINE
+633 EEIVDRCMLALINE
-647 GADILSEGVAQRA
+647 GADILHEGVAQRA

-672 FPVWRG
+672 FPIWRG

-683 ANTMG
+683 ANAMG
-688 LDVVIEKLEKYRE
+688 LNKVIEKLEKYQE
-701 ITGNDVYKP
+701 LTGNDVYKP
-710 SEMLVNLAKN
+710 SELLLKLAEN
-720 GEKFGDAPQK
+720 GELLGEAPQK
-730 EDRKEKLGFEMSSVA
+730 EDRKQKLDFEMSSVA

>member
-1 MHFLQ
+1 M
-6 IFWRITLKGT
+6 KGT
-16 VLYDVRRK
+16 VLYEIRDN
-24 LDGLYDATDGVA
+24 VA

-56 YDALVKAEEDPTV
+56 YESITKAESDDSV
-69 IGVVLTGNGRAFI
+69 KGVVVTGNGRAFI

-96 VSLNEVFHKLEYC
+96 VSLNEVFSKLEFC
-109 SKPVVAALNGIA
+109 SKPVVAAINGIA

-131 CNYRLADKNAFVGLP
+131 CNYRIAASSAFVGLP

-158 TQRLPRLTGASE
+158 TQRLPRLAGPSE
-170 ALKMMLSG
+170 ALKMMLTG
-178 SHVPAKKALDIGI
+178 GHVPAKKALSMGI
-191 IDKIVENVVED
+191 IDDISDNVVED
-202 SIRFII
+202 SI
-208 HLVDM
+208 
-213 CERMDMKFSE
+213 KFVLDKAENSE
-223 MDHPKVR
+223 NHPKVR
-230 DKNEKMLEA
+230 EINEKMIEA
-239 RGDDKVLLEAQ
+239 RGNDKILLEAQ
-250 AMAAKGRKGQFAPG
+250 AMAAKSRKGQFAPG
-264 QIIKCVESAINLDDF
+264 QIIKCVEAAINFDDF

-288 YFLECLLHPQR
+288 LFLECLLHPQR

-307 GERAASKISDVPKDT
+307 GERAASKISDVPKET
-322 KVKDIK
+322 AIKDIK

-351 PVHIIDQDQDNL
+351 PVHIIDQDEENL
-363 TRGVSVIEK
+363 KRGVSVIEK
-372 NYDFMVGRGKLTP
+372 NYEFMVNRGRLTA
-385 EQKDIVFGLV
+385 EQKDAVFGLV
-395 TSSLDYKDV
+395 SSSLDYADI

-409 VIEAVYENLDLKHE
+409 VIEAVYENLELKHE
-423 IFKSLDEH
+423 IFKTLDEI
-431 VKEGAILASNTSGLD
+431 VKPDAILASNTSGLD

-453 TKRPDMVVGTHF
+453 TKRPELVVGTHF

-477 VRGADT
+477 VRGEET
-483 SNETLATIMAV
+483 SNETLATIMAI
-494 GKKLKKAAVVA
+494 GKKLKKAAVVS

-529 EGALPHQIDQAME
+529 EGALPHQIDQALE

-557 GLDLGWRARKLGG
+557 GLDLGWRARKLSG

-584 EQNRFGQKNGAGY
+584 EQNRFGQKNGKGY

-610 PENESTYEKI
+610 PENESLYEKI
-620 SSENGFIRRDISD
+620 SQENGFNRRDISD
-633 EEIVDRCILALINE
+633 EEIIDRCMLALINE
-647 GADILSEGVAQRA
+647 GVDILSEGVAQRA
-660 ADIDVVYINGYG
+660 VDIDVVYINGYG
-672 FPVWRG
+672 FPIWRG

-683 ANTMG
+683 ANAMG
-688 LDVVIEKLEKYRE
+688 LDKVVEKLNKYHE
-701 ITGNDVYKP
+701 STGNDVYKP
-710 SEMLVNLAKN
+710 SKLLVKLAESGKRL
-720 GEKFGDAPQK
+720 GDAPKK

>member
-1 MHFLQ
+1 M
-6 IFWRITLKGT
+6 KGT
-16 VLYDVRRK
+16 VLYEVQEN
-24 LDGLYDATDGVA
+24 VA
-36 VLTVDNPP
+36 ILTVDNPP

-56 YDALVKAEEDPTV
+56 YECITKVEDDDSIDA
-69 IGVVLTGNGRAFI
+69 VVLTGNGRAFI

-96 VSLNEVFHKLEYC
+96 ISLNDVFKKLEFC
-109 SKPVVAALNGIA
+109 KKPIVAAINGIA

-131 CNYRLADKNAFVGLP
+131 CNYRIASKTAFVGLP

-158 TQRLPRLTGASE
+158 TQRLPRLAGPAE
-170 ALKMMLSG
+170 ALKMMLTG
-178 SHVPAKKALDIGI
+178 SHVSAKQALDLGI
-191 IDKIVENVVED
+191 IDNIADDIVAE
-202 SIRFII
+202 SIEFIK
-208 HLVDM
+208 
-213 CERMDMKFSE
+213 EKAKSTE
-223 MDHPKVR
+223 SHPKVR
-230 DKNEKMLEA
+230 DFNEKMIEA
-239 RGDDKVLLEAQ
+239 RGNDKVLLEAQ

-264 QIIKCVESAINLDDF
+264 QIIKCVEAAINIDDF
-279 DEGLKKEGE
+279 DEGLKKEGD
-288 YFLECLLHPQR
+288 YFLECLVHPQR

-307 GERAASKISDVPKDT
+307 GERAASKISDVSKDT
-322 KVKDIK
+322 KIMDIN

-351 PVHIIDQDQDNL
+351 PVHIIDQDQENL
-363 TRGVSVIEK
+363 DRGISVIEK
-372 NYDFMVGRGKLTP
+372 NYDFMVNRGRLTS
-385 EQKDIVFGLV
+385 EQKETIFGSIS
-395 TSSLDYKDV
+395 TGLDYKDL

-409 VIEAVYENLDLKHE
+409 VIEAVYENLELKHE
-423 IFKSLDEH
+423 IFKSLDEI
-431 VKEGAILASNTSGLD
+431 VKKGAILASNTSGLD
-446 IDSIAAV
+446 IDSIASV
-453 TKRPDMVVGTHF
+453 TNRPELVVGTHF

-477 VRGADT
+477 VRGKQT
-483 SNETLATIMAV
+483 SDETLATVMAI
-494 GKKLKKAAVVA
+494 GKKLRKAAVVS

-529 EGALPHQIDQAME
+529 EGALPHQVDQALE

-557 GLDLGWRARKLGG
+557 GLDLGWRARKLSG

-584 EQNRFGQKNGAGY
+584 EQNRYGQKSKAGY
-597 YNYTE
+597 YNYSE
-602 GSRAPNAA
+602 GSRAPNPA
-610 PENESTYEKI
+610 PENEETYKKI
-620 SSENGFIRRDISD
+620 SSENGFTRREISD

-672 FPVWRG
+672 FPIWRG

-683 ANTMG
+683 ANAMG
-688 LDVVIEKLEKYRE
+688 LDKVIEKLEKYRE

-710 SEMLVNLAKN
+710 SDMLLKLAKEGGKL
-720 GEKFGDAPQK
+720 GEAPNK
-730 EDRKEKLGFEMSSVA
+730 AERKEKLDFTMSSVA

>member
-1 MHFLQ
+1 M
-6 IFWRITLKGT
+6 KGT
-16 VLYDVRRK
+16 VLYKVQEN
-24 LDGLYDATDGVA
+24 VA
-36 VLTVDNPP
+36 ILTVDNPP

-56 YDALVKAEEDPTV
+56 YECITKAEDDDS
-69 IGVVLTGNGRAFI
+69 IDAVVLTGNGRAFI

-96 VSLNEVFHKLEYC
+96 ISLNDVFKKLEFC
-109 SKPVVAALNGIA
+109 KKPIVAAINGIA

-131 CNYRLADKNAFVGLP
+131 CNYRIASKTAFVGLP

-158 TQRLPRLTGASE
+158 TQRLPRLAGPAE
-170 ALKMMLSG
+170 ALKMMLTG
-178 SHVPAKKALDIGI
+178 SHVSAKQALDLGI
-191 IDKIVENVVED
+191 IDNIAEDIVTE
-202 SIRFII
+202 SIEFIKEKAKSTEI
-208 HLVDM
+208 
-213 CERMDMKFSE
+213 
-223 MDHPKVR
+223 HPKVR
-230 DKNEKMLEA
+230 DFNEKMIEA
-239 RGDDKVLLEAQ
+239 RGNDTVLLEAQ

-264 QIIKCVESAINLDDF
+264 QIIKCVEAAINIDDF
-279 DEGLKKEGE
+279 DEGLKKEGD
-288 YFLECLLHPQR
+288 YFLECLVHPQR

-322 KVKDIK
+322 KIMDIK

-351 PVHIIDQDQDNL
+351 PVHIIDQDQENL
-363 TRGVSVIEK
+363 DRGISVIEK
-372 NYDFMVGRGKLTP
+372 NYDFMVNRGRLTS
-385 EQKDIVFGLV
+385 EQKESIFGSIS
-395 TSSLDYKDV
+395 TGLDYKDL

-409 VIEAVYENLDLKHE
+409 VIEAVYENLELKHE
-423 IFKSLDEH
+423 IFKSLDEI

-446 IDSIAAV
+446 IDSIASV
-453 TKRPDMVVGTHF
+453 TNRPELVVGTHF

-477 VRGADT
+477 VRGKQT
-483 SNETLATIMAV
+483 SDETLATVMAI
-494 GKKLKKAAVVA
+494 GKKLRKAAVVS

-529 EGALPHQIDQAME
+529 EGALPHQVDQALE

-557 GLDLGWRARKLGG
+557 GLDLGWRARKLSG

-584 EQNRFGQKNGAGY
+584 EQNRYGQKSKAGY
-597 YNYTE
+597 YNYSE
-602 GSRAPNAA
+602 GSRAPNPA
-610 PENESTYEKI
+610 PENEKTYEKI
-620 SSENGFIRRDISD
+620 SSENGFTRREISD

-672 FPVWRG
+672 FPIWRG

-683 ANTMG
+683 ANAMG
-688 LDVVIEKLEKYRE
+688 LDKVIEKLEKYRE

-710 SEMLVNLAKN
+710 SDMLLKLAKEGGKL
-720 GEKFGDAPQK
+720 GEAPNK
-730 EDRKEKLGFEMSSVA
+730 AERKEKLDFAMSSVA

>member
-1 MHFLQ
+1 M
-6 IFWRITLKGT
+6 KGT
-16 VLYDVRRK
+16 VLYDVK
-24 LDGLYDATDGVA
+24 DGIAI
-36 VLTVDNPP
+36 LTVDNPP

-56 YDALVKAEEDPTV
+56 FESLVKAEEDSSV

-96 VSLNEVFHKLEYC
+96 VSLNEVFQKLEHC
-109 SKPVVAALNGIA
+109 SKPVVAAINGIA

-131 CNYRLADKNAFVGLP
+131 CNYRIADKNAFVGLP

-158 TQRLPRLTGASE
+158 TQRLPRLAGPSE
-170 ALKMMLSG
+170 ALKMMLTG
-178 SHVPAKKALDIGI
+178 THVPAKKALDMGI
-191 IDKIVENVVED
+191 IDGISEDVVAESIEFVKEKANSSEN
-202 SIRFII
+202 
-208 HLVDM
+208 
-213 CERMDMKFSE
+213 
-223 MDHPKVR
+223 HPKVR
-230 DKNEKMLEA
+230 DLNSKMIEA

-250 AMAAKGRKGQFAPG
+250 AMASKGRKGQFAPG
-264 QIIKCVESAINLDDF
+264 QIIKCVEAAINIDDF

-288 YFLECLLHPQR
+288 YFIECLMHPQR

-322 KVKDIK
+322 KVMDIK

-351 PVHIIDQDQDNL
+351 PVHIIDQDEENL
-363 TRGVSVIEK
+363 KRGVSVIEK
-372 NYDFMVGRGKLTP
+372 NYDFMVNKGRLSP
-385 EQKDIVFGLV
+385 EQKDAVFGLV
-395 TSSLDYKDV
+395 SSSLDYKDV
-404 SDCDI
+404 ADCDI
-409 VIEAVYENLDLKHE
+409 VIEAVYENLELKHE

-431 VKEGAILASNTSGLD
+431 VKDGAILASNTSGLD
-446 IDSIAAV
+446 IDSIASV
-453 TKRPDMVVGTHF
+453 TKRPELVVGTHF

-477 VRGADT
+477 VRGEQT
-483 SNETLATIMAV
+483 SDETLATIMAV
-494 GKKLKKAAVVA
+494 GKKLKKAAVVS

-529 EGALPHQIDQAME
+529 EGALPHQIDQALE

-584 EQNRFGQKNGAGY
+584 EQDRYGQKSGAGY
-597 YNYTE
+597 YNYSE
-602 GSRAPNAA
+602 GSRAPNPA
-610 PENESTYEKI
+610 PENEATYEKI
-620 SSENGFIRRDISD
+620 SAENGFTRRDISD

-672 FPVWRG
+672 FPIWRG

-683 ANTMG
+683 ANAMG
-688 LDVVIEKLEKYRE
+688 LDTVIEKLEKYRE

-710 SEMLVNLAKN
+710 SEMLVKLAQEGGRL
-720 GEKFGDAPQK
+720 GEAPQK

>member
-1 MHFLQ
+1 M
-6 IFWRITLKGT
+6 KGT
-16 VLYDVRRK
+16 VLYEVRDDV
-24 LDGLYDATDGVA
+24 AI
-36 VLTVDNPP
+36 LTVDNPP
-44 VNPLSDGVRTGL
+44 VNPLSDGVRNGL
-56 YDALVKAEEDPTV
+56 YESLVKAEEDSNV
-69 IGVVLTGNGRAFI
+69 KGIVLTGNGRAFI

-96 VSLNEVFHKLEYC
+96 KSLNEVFRKLEFC
-109 SKPVVAALNGIA
+109 EKPVVAAINGIA

-131 CNYRLADKNAFVGLP
+131 CNYRIADINAFVGLP

-158 TQRLPRLTGASE
+158 TQRLPRLTGPSE

-178 SHVPAKKALDIGI
+178 SHVPAKKALNMGI
-191 IDKIVENVVED
+191 VDQISENIVED
-202 SIRFII
+202 SIEFVKNIAS
-208 HLVDM
+208 DT
-213 CERMDMKFSE
+213 DT
-223 MDHPKVR
+223 HPKVR

-239 RGDDKVLLEAQ
+239 RGNENVLVEAQ

-264 QIIKCVESAINLDDF
+264 QIIKCVEAAISLDDF

-288 YFLECLLHPQR
+288 YFLECLMHPQR

-322 KVKDIK
+322 KILDIK

-351 PVHIIDQDQDNL
+351 PVHIIDQDEENL
-363 TRGVSVIEK
+363 KRGISVIEK
-372 NYDFMVGRGKLTP
+372 NYDFMVNKGRLTSD
-385 EQKDIVFGLV
+385 QKDAIFGLV
-395 TSSLDYKDV
+395 TSSLDYSDV

-409 VIEAVYENLDLKHE
+409 VVEAVYENLELKHE
-423 IFKSLDEH
+423 IFKALDQH
-431 VKEGAILASNTSGLD
+431 VKPEAILASNTSGLD
-446 IDSIAAV
+446 IDSIASV
-453 TKRPDMVVGTHF
+453 TTRPDKIVGTHF

-477 VRGADT
+477 VRGEQT
-483 SNETLATIMAV
+483 SNETLATIMAI
-494 GKKLKKAAVVA
+494 GKKLKKAAVVS

-529 EGALPHQIDQAME
+529 EGALPHQIDQALE

-557 GLDLGWRARKLGG
+557 GLDLGWRARKLSG

-584 EQNRFGQKNGAGY
+584 EQNRYGQKSGAGY
-597 YNYTE
+597 YNYSE
-602 GSRAPNAA
+602 GSRAPNPA
-610 PENESTYEKI
+610 PENEATYEKI
-620 SSENGFIRRDISD
+620 SSENGFTRRDITD

-672 FPVWRG
+672 FPIWRG

-683 ANTMG
+683 ANALG
-688 LDVVIEKLEKYRE
+688 LDVVIEKLEKYKE
-701 ITGNDVYKP
+701 ITGSDVYKP
-710 SEMLVNLAKN
+710 SEMLLKLAKDGLKL
-720 GEKFGDAPQK
+720 GEAPNK
-730 EDRKEKLGFEMSSVA
+730 EERKEKLGFEMSSVA

>member
-1 MHFLQ
+1 M
-6 IFWRITLKGT
+6 KGT
-16 VLYDVRRK
+16 VLYEVR
-24 LDGLYDATDGVA
+24 DDVA

-56 YDALVKAEEDPTV
+56 YESLVKAEEDSGV
-69 IGVVLTGNGRAFI
+69 KGVVLTGNGRAFI
-82 AGADISEFGGNVEG
+82 AGADISEFGGNTEG
-96 VSLNEVFHKLEYC
+96 ISLNEVFNKLENC
-109 SKPVVAALNGIA
+109 QKPVVAAINGIA

-131 CNYRLADKNAFVGLP
+131 CNYRIADNKAFLGLP

-158 TQRLPRLTGASE
+158 TQRLPRLAGPAE
-170 ALKMMLSG
+170 ALKMMLTG
-178 SHVPAKKALDIGI
+178 AHIPAKKALNLGI
-191 IDKIVENVVED
+191 VDKVSDDVVTE
-202 SIRFII
+202 SIAFIRE
-208 HLVDM
+208 M
-213 CERMDMKFSE
+213 ASNSE
-223 MDHPKVR
+223 QHPKVR
-230 DKNEKMLEA
+230 DKNEKMFEA
-239 RGDDKVLLEAQ
+239 RGNDKVLIEAN

-264 QIIKCVESAINLDDF
+264 QIIKCVEAAINLDDF

-307 GERAASKISDVPKDT
+307 GERAASKISDVPKET
-322 KVKDIK
+322 KIMDIK

-351 PVHIIDQDQDNL
+351 PVHIIDQDEDNL
-363 TRGVSVIEK
+363 KRGVSVIEK
-372 NYDFMVGRGKLTP
+372 NYEFMVNRGRLTA
-385 EQKDIVFGLV
+385 EQKDSVFGLV
-395 TSSLDYKDV
+395 SSSLDYKDV
-404 SDCDI
+404 ADCDI
-409 VIEAVYENLDLKHE
+409 VIEAVYENLELKHK

-431 VKEGAILASNTSGLD
+431 VKPGAILASNTSGLD
-446 IDSIAAV
+446 VDSIAAV
-453 TKRPDMVVGTHF
+453 TNRPELVVGTHF

-477 VRGADT
+477 VRGAQT
-483 SNETLATIMAV
+483 SDETLASVMAI
-494 GKKLKKAAVVA
+494 GKKLKKAAVVS

-529 EGALPHQIDQAME
+529 EGALPHQIDQALE

-584 EQNRFGQKNGAGY
+584 EQNRFGQKSNAGY
-597 YNYTE
+597 YNYSE
-602 GSRAPNAA
+602 GSRAPNPA
-610 PENESTYEKI
+610 PENEKTYEKI
-620 SSENGFIRRDISD
+620 SSENGFTRRDISD

-672 FPVWRG
+672 FPIWRG

-683 ANTMG
+683 ANAMG
-688 LDVVIEKLEKYRE
+688 IDKVVEKLNKYRE

-710 SEMLVNLAKN
+710 SEMLVNLAESGAKL
-720 GEKFGDAPQK
+720 GEAPQK
-730 EDRKEKLGFEMSSVA
+730 EDRKDKLGFEMSSVA

>member
-1 MHFLQ
+1 M
-6 IFWRITLKGT
+6 KGT
-16 VLYDVRRK
+16 VLYEVKDN
-24 LDGLYDATDGVA
+24 VA
-36 VLTVDNPP
+36 LLTVDNPP

-56 YDALVKAEEDPTV
+56 YESLTKAEEDDSV
-69 IGVVLTGNGRAFI
+69 VGVVLTGNGRAFI

-96 VSLNEVFHKLEYC
+96 VSLNEVFQKLEHC
-109 SKPVVAALNGIA
+109 SKPVVAAINGIA

-131 CNYRLADKNAFVGLP
+131 CNYRIADKNAFVGLP

-158 TQRLPRLTGASE
+158 TQRLPRLAGPSE
-170 ALKMMLSG
+170 ALKMMLTG
-178 SHVPAKKALDIGI
+178 AHVPAKKALDMGI
-191 IDKIVENVVED
+191 VDGISEDVVNESIEFIKNKAD
-202 SIRFII
+202 SN
-208 HLVDM
+208 
-213 CERMDMKFSE
+213 EE
-223 MDHPKVR
+223 HPKVR
-230 DKNEKMLEA
+230 DLNSKMIEA

-250 AMAAKGRKGQFAPG
+250 AMASKGRKGQFAPG
-264 QIIKCVESAINLDDF
+264 QIIKCVEAAINIDDF

-288 YFLECLLHPQR
+288 YFLECLMHPQR

-307 GERAASKISDVPKDT
+307 GERAASKISDVPKET
-322 KVKDIK
+322 KVMDIK

-351 PVHIIDQDQDNL
+351 PVHIIDQDEENL
-363 TRGVSVIEK
+363 KRGVSVIEK
-372 NYDFMVGRGKLTP
+372 NYDFMVNKGRLSP
-385 EQKDIVFGLV
+385 EQKDAVFGLV
-395 TSSLDYKDV
+395 SSSLDYKDV

-409 VIEAVYENLDLKHE
+409 VIEAVYENLELKHE
-423 IFKSLDEH
+423 IFKSLDAH

-446 IDSIAAV
+446 IDSIASV
-453 TKRPDMVVGTHF
+453 TNRPELVVGTHF

-477 VRGADT
+477 VRGEQT
-483 SNETLATIMAV
+483 SDETLATIMAI
-494 GKKLKKAAVVA
+494 GKRLKKAAVVS

-529 EGALPHQIDQAME
+529 EGALPHQIDQALE

-557 GLDLGWRARKLGG
+557 GLDLGWRARKLSG

-584 EQNRFGQKNGAGY
+584 EQDRYGQKSGAGY
-597 YNYTE
+597 YNYSE
-602 GSRAPNAA
+602 GSRAPNPA
-610 PENESTYEKI
+610 PENEAVYEKI
-620 SSENGFIRRDISD
+620 SSENGFTRRDISD
-633 EEIVDRCILALINE
+633 EEIVERCILALINE

-672 FPVWRG
+672 FPIWRG

-683 ANTMG
+683 ANAMG
-688 LDVVIEKLEKYRE
+688 LDKVIEKLEKYRE

-710 SEMLVNLAKN
+710 SEMLVNLAKDGGKL
-720 GEKFGDAPQK
+720 GEAPQK
-730 EDRKEKLGFEMSSVA
+730 GDRKEKLGFEMSSVA